1 MNRIHLY
8 NGSDSRLEG
17 LFASAG
23 AFEASREASA
33 VEPASIPP
41 GARERCGRNQ
51 AGKSKGLS
59 GWSSA
64 LVQ

>member
-23 AFEASREASA
+23 AFEASRE
-33 VEPASIPP
+33 EPASIPP

-59 GWSSA
+59 GWRSA